1 MNFVLFHQVSYNSIL
16 KELSYIYFS
25 SRFIRKRHLVQK
37 RYSKRYSGLT
47 SEASQKEQEQEREK
61 DVRAALEERMSYVK
75 YIDVI
80 AVQYYNK
87 NKR

>member
-1 MNFVLFHQVSYNSIL
+1 M
-16 KELSYIYFS
+16 
-25 SRFIRKRHLVQK
+25 VQK

-47 SEASQKEQEQEREK
+47 SEASQKEKEQEREK